1 MSIFLILTAFIQA
14 PIEGQQCEHLDAA
27 KLSLLVRRVDDE
39 AALNPYGYVGRSLSD
54 LVNYWRGSCSDE
66 RLKASKR
73 SVKELSALL
82 RISDTRHLLPLMLLD
97 VGPNLVAARSDVDAA
112 TVDQAAREDAA
123 MKATAPVRPESGMGL
138 ADMLRCVRHK
148 MDTGKLDPK
157 LCWASWFAY

>member
-39 AALNPYGYVGRSLSD
+39 PALNPYGYVGRSLSD

-112 TVDQAAREDAA
+112 T
-123 MKATAPVRPESGMGL
+123 
-138 ADMLRCVRHK
+138 ADCN
-148 MDTGKLDPK
+148 
-157 LCWASWFAY
+157 

>member
-1 MSIFLILTAFIQA
+1 
-14 PIEGQQCEHLDAA
+14 
-27 KLSLLVRRVDDE
+27 
-39 AALNPYGYVGRSLSD
+39 
-54 LVNYWRGSCSDE
+54 
-66 RLKASKR
+66 
-73 SVKELSALL
+73 
-82 RISDTRHLLPLMLLD
+82 MLLD
-97 VGPNLVAARSDVDAA
+97 VGPNLVEARSDVDAA